1 VLYRFY
7 IAEDD
12 RDEICAALGIEA
24 TLLSQIL
31 CRARQRYK
39 DLFEEFAATQN
50 KDSRGMS

>member
-12 RDEICAALGIEA
+12 RDEICADLGIEA

-39 DLFEEFAATQN
+39 NLFEEFAATQK